1 MKGEACNVK
10 DKATWGP
17 TGRVGIVTEAL
28 VNGQAMTVREVAEL
42 AGLTIQGAYAM
53 LCSLS
58 YQRPIYDD
66 PATGKW
72 HYLK

>member
-1 MKGEACNVK
+1 
-10 DKATWGP
+10 
-17 TGRVGIVTEAL
+17 VGIVTEAL

-58 YQRPIYDD
+58 YRLPIYDD